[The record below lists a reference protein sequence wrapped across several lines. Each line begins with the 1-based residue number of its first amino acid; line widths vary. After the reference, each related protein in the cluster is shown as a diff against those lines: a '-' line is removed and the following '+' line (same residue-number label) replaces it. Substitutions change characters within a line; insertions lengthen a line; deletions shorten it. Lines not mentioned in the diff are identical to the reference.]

1 MDIKYNLDIET
12 LQRHSRVTLACSK
25 VRGHRAM
32 RRRFTSSFL
41 FGILNTAT
49 FFFFEEEKKKI
60 TWTLTWFQNSKDVKT
75 KLEEKVNKHEIC
87 EVQNPSDTMAIS
99 SLQSEGQISH
109 DNTVALASV

>member
-12 LQRHSRVTLACSK
+12 FQRHSRVILACDK
-25 VRGHRAM
+25 VRGHWDM

-49 FFFFEEEKKKI
+49 LFLKRRKKI

-99 SLQSEGQISH
+99 SLQSEGQIYH